1 MNWIAGRQLPPIL
14 ALAIAVRDRLKKS
27 VHSYSFFV
35 VKVSSLLVQW
45 SGVESGDQMNNS
57 SENRN
62 GLDWRSLYLYAVCL
76 ITLIVSLF
84 AIVGAIRSVTGLIY
98 PDPGYLDPNMS
109 KASSDLAHKAQLLQ
123 SRHNSILGIVDG
135 FTTLIVTVPVYLYHW
150 KLIGRN
156 SSSSTT

>member
-1 MNWIAGRQLPPIL
+1 MEGGY
-14 ALAIAVRDRLKKS
+14 
-27 VHSYSFFV
+27 H
-35 VKVSSLLVQW
+35 
-45 SGVESGDQMNNS
+45 MNNS
-57 SENRN
+57 SEHRN

-84 AIVGAIRSVTGLIY
+84 AIVGAIRSGTGLIY

-109 KASSDLAHKAQLLQ
+109 KTSSDLAHKAQLLQ
-123 SRHNSILGIVDG
+123 SRHNSIVGIVDG

-156 SSSSTT
+156 PSSSTT